1 MSRSDMSRADEFRQ
15 QTKEFWSKMEQRKPV
30 APDRKA
36 VPTSSS
42 NLPKKRRAG
51 PVNPKPKKRT
61 KKLIARAH

>member
-30 APDRKA
+30 AADQKA
-36 VPTSSS
+36 VPTGSS

-51 PVNPKPKKRT
+51 PANPKPKKRN
-61 KKLIARAH
+61 KH